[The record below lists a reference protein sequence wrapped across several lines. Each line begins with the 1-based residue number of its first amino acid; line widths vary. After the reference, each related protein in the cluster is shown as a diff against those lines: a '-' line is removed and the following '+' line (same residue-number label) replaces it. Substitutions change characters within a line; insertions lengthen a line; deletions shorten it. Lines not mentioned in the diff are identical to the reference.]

1 MNNHH
6 PYSPSSLER
15 RWLCPYSVHEVEYPD
30 KETPFALEGTLLHE
44 AIIFVGK
51 YNTLNDEQK
60 THVDKCRE
68 FLISLEDNNVI
79 PSEKYEL
86 KISASYNNQELY
98 NGTIDCLLH
107 YGDRIA
113 IIDWKFGYNEV
124 SEPKNNL
131 QLAAYAAAAMQ
142 TYGMDKCE
150 TLIFQPRISN
160 KPKKYTYSNPE
171 AIIKFIASIIDRCKG
186 DNPQC
191 NPGGKQC
198 QYCKLKENLACPA
211 LKQELSTIDKIVDL
225 PAISDTD
232 LISLYERSKVVNKF
246 TKAIDDE
253 VKSRIQQKGYCG
265 NKIFKETSGG
275 CTLDNITKVYDRVQ
289 HVINKKDFLNICT
302 VSDIALKELYC
313 YNRYE
318 LKKKDAE
325 DEYKTLLFELRIPKE
340 KRKNIVD
347 KEEI

>member
-1 MNNHH
+1 VEL
-6 PYSPSSLER
+6 SLYCYFNYGV
-15 RWLCPYSVHEVEYPD
+15 LYAGTPD
-30 KETPFALEGTLLHE
+30 IVFFDGKK
-44 AIIFVGK
+44 AI
-51 YNTLNDEQK
+51 
-60 THVDKCRE
+60 
-68 FLISLEDNNVI
+68 
-79 PSEKYEL
+79 
-86 KISASYNNQELY
+86 
-98 NGTIDCLLH
+98 
-107 YGDRIA
+107 

-124 SEPKNNL
+124 TEPKNNL

-142 TYGMDKCE
+142 HYNIKTCD

-171 AIIKFIASIIDRCKG
+171 AIIKFIASIIAKCEG
-186 DNPQC
+186 SNLQC
-191 NPGGKQC
+191 NPGEKQC

-211 LKQELSTIDKIVDL
+211 LKQELSTIDKTVDL
-225 PAISDTD
+225 PALSDTD